1 MGFLNEL
8 LLDALARM
16 PQPLAHAHLPAV
28 ETIATARPPHTPQ
41 ERMRTARATARLQPR
56 QLHITW

>member
-16 PQPLAHAHLPAV
+16 PQPLAHAHDA
-28 ETIATARPPHTPQ
+28 
-41 ERMRTARATARLQPR
+41 
-56 QLHITW
+56 

>member
-16 PQPLAHAHLPAV
+16 PQPLAHVHDA
-28 ETIATARPPHTPQ
+28 
-41 ERMRTARATARLQPR
+41 
-56 QLHITW
+56 